1 MEYLIHIDDVL
12 PTSWCLS
19 DTCSIAVTPGRSP
32 NHRKASAM
40 LHLLPKLHSL
50 PKPPAPDVEPAPSAV
65 SSKRHASAPVLITEQ
80 EVLFNTVAAVSV
92 PPATTHRHRPGTALI
107 TAIGHIHIRLPEP
120 RPTYSR
126 REASYFEAGRMS
138 RLMEHL

>member
-1 MEYLIHIDDVL
+1 
-12 PTSWCLS
+12 
-19 DTCSIAVTPGRSP
+19 
-32 NHRKASAM
+32 M

-65 SSKRHASAPVLITEQ
+65 SSTQHGPAPVLITEQ
-80 EVLFNTVAAVSV
+80 EVLFKTAAAVSV
-92 PPATTHRHRPGTALI
+92 PPATTHHHWPGAALI

-120 RPTYSR
+120 RPIYPR
-126 REASYFEAGRMS
+126 RETDYFEAGRMS